1 MPVAPAPPAA
11 MSLQPAGTMF
21 PLAALA
27 ASATA
32 SHWCGPTALIWND
45 ASCPLLGSAGNG
57 SQAKIADCE
66 AACLKIPHCNAI
78 NFNTGHGTGDR
89 CQLRRCDKPVPPTW
103 NVVDWRGYATFP
115 VTPAPPP
122 GHNVSCVDSFTHTKG
137 SFINSAGGAAGD
149 IGFGSDC
156 GPPGSNKKYPKLSI
170 AEAKATC
177 CKLGAECVGFSWPV
191 AHVGADGKNSG
202 CFEKNKAGMAHEAG
216 IDGYEKVGGPVTP
229 APPPM
234 KLVLLKKQQAATGA
248 ACLDGSAPGFYWE
261 AGTGADANK
270 WVVFLNGGGWCYTLA
285 PSPADPFGI
294 PGGSKATG
302 WGNADS
308 CWGRSRS
315 GLGSTLPVY
324 NPPTA
329 KGGWLANTP
338 MANWSKASVIY
349 CDGTSFGGNRDE
361 PVVAAGTGSPVA
373 EQNRTLYFRGQRN
386 LDAVLDE
393 LKSRGMAS
401 AEMAVLGGCSAG
413 GLGALVQCDH
423 FAAALPG
430 VKNKRCIGDAGVFI
444 DATSLT
450 SFPSAANHATM
461 RRFQQEFS
469 AAVAPAM
476 APTSK
481 HGAFIDNCATCH
493 CEGMWNSR
501 VIDGVRESDALEGWL
516 LHGQPAKF
524 EAKPIL

>member
-1 MPVAPAPPAA
+1 MRPSAA
-11 MSLQPAGTMF
+11 MSLQPAGTML

-32 SHWCGPTALIWND
+32 SQWCGPTALIWND

-115 VTPAPPP
+115 VTPVP
-122 GHNVSCVDSFTHTKG
+122 
-137 SFINSAGGAAGD
+137 
-149 IGFGSDC
+149 
-156 GPPGSNKKYPKLSI
+156 
-170 AEAKATC
+170 
-177 CKLGAECVGFSWPV
+177 
-191 AHVGADGKNSG
+191 
-202 CFEKNKAGMAHEAG
+202 
-216 IDGYEKVGGPVTP
+216 P

-234 KLVLLKKQQAATGA
+234 KLVLLKKQQLAATGA

-294 PGGSKATG
+294 PGGPKATG

-450 SFPSAANHATM
+450 SFPPGKQSVMQKQFGNVVAMSNASLPPACLTGPRNTFPGACFFPENVLPTQTTPTFVRNSFYNYGDWEVLPSDWHNSHNFTPGLGWRNSYAVGNGTCIWEQGRSSNSTADGCSAANHATM

-493 CEGMWNSR
+493 CQGMWNSR